1 MIQRKSR
8 ESVTRLLK
16 KKNQNQQQHTKA
28 TKAKLK
34 QHQQQQ
40 HLCLSNEVY

>member
-8 ESVTRLLK
+8 ESGTRLL

>member
-8 ESVTRLLK
+8 ESGTRLL
-16 KKNQNQQQHTKA
+16 KKNQNQQQHAKA

-34 QHQQQQ
+34 QQQQQ

>member
-8 ESVTRLLK
+8 ESGTRLL
-16 KKNQNQQQHTKA
+16 KKNQNQQHH

-34 QHQQQQ
+34 QQQQQ